1 KLAKRANSDSQQQ
14 RHDAGNRRHPEGR
27 SSKVV
32 ERGEG
37 QVPESKQE
45 DTNECGGVSTGAIQK
60 RNGPGLASWNCNNSI
75 SRSRALPRQAPI
87 AGTQPK
93 VIVERLLRCG
103 KIPAREMRF
112 CLDFQQR
119 QARCG
124 CPGFSLPASLQNRR
138 MFYRI

>member
-1 KLAKRANSDSQQQ
+1 KLAKRANSDGQQQ

-27 SSKVV
+27 SGKVV

-93 VIVERLLRCG
+93 ILVEHLLRLG
-103 KIPAREMRF
+103 DLALSGMRL
-112 CLDFQQR
+112 CLAFRQR
-119 QARCG
+119 QDRSG
-124 CPGFSLPASLQNRR
+124 CPGCSLTESLQLRR
-138 MFYRI
+138 IS